1 MTSLQSNKMDS
12 TNRLKLQSILV
23 ALVQLP
29 EGETVPKLSS
39 DLLSNPHGVIV
50 SLQKT
55 GGYDSFLQL
64 YDNAHDYFLAHY
76 TVQEKNKIVLPKG
89 NAADASA
96 ETAGEPDNK
105 AISAPSEAEMSQ
117 WDVNKMLVD
126 DDPVAAARAN
136 YEAISRYDIDVYSWA
151 DYSCRSC

>member
-1 MTSLQSNKMDS
+1 MDS

-29 EGETVPKLSS
+29 EGETVPKFSS

-76 TVQEKNKIVLPKG
+76 TAQEKNKIVTPMG

-105 AISAPSEAEMSQ
+105 AISAPSEAEMNK
-117 WDVNKMLVD
+117 WDVKKMLVD
-126 DDPVAAARAN
+126 DDPVAAVRAN
-136 YEAISRYDIDVYSWA
+136 SEAISRYDIDVYSWA